1 MIHACHLGFQWRVHP
16 LEYFMP
22 SKHIQL
28 WQAQVRGLHLG
39 YEGFAVDHLYHAWT
53 QWGEDWQ
60 YKLLPLE
67 TCPLW
72 QKRIPKMFVTKK
84 KMKSRFGIYLVVS
97 LFNRFGIE
105 RNDKISKPRT
115 IAWIQGRIP
124 RLGRPHHVRQGLWQE
139 KARQICDKLHF
150 LSQRT
155 SPRITPTWGAR
166 GVLCRR
172 DNMKYS
178 LGTRNGNIHS

>member
-60 YKLLPLE
+60 HNYSHWKHALFGKKGSPK
-67 TCPLW
+67 CLW
-72 QKRIPKMFVTKK
+72 RK
-84 KMKSRFGIYLVVS
+84 KMKSKFGIYLVVS

-124 RLGRPHHVRQGLWQE
+124 CLGRPHHVRQGLWQE

-166 GVLCRR
+166 GVLCRW
-172 DNMKYS
+172 DTMKCS
-178 LGTRNGNIHS
+178 LGTRNGNIHR